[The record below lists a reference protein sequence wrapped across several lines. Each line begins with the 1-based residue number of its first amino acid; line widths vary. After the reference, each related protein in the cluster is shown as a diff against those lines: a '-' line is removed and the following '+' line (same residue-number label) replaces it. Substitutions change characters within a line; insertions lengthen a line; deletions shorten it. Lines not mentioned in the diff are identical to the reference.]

1 MEKCLVSV
9 GGSYGSKGS
18 GETQLELDR
27 RGVEARIHIIK
38 QELKKVIKERE
49 TMRKRREKTPVPTC
63 ALVGYTN
70 AGKSSLLNSLTG
82 ADAFVE
88 DRLFATLDPTTRK
101 LQLKDGG
108 SVLLTDT
115 VGFISNLPHTLIDAF
130 KSTLEEASRSDLL
143 LIVLDCSDQNVLSQ
157 YETVMNVLAETGAG
171 KKEKI
176 IVLNKIDKI
185 SDENLILKSLENE
198 FPSAIKVSAKEKT
211 GFLELAETINEKL
224 LGPVKTFKL
233 PLDRSDLVTLIRKTG
248 VLYKEEWLEDHILVE
263 GRLGGVIESSQR
275 TLRLVEEARL

>member
-1 MEKCLVSV
+1 MSRQR

-185 SDENLILKSLENE
+185 SDDNLILKSLENE
-198 FPSAIKVSAKEKT
+198 FAAAIKVSAKEKT